1 MNARPLWE
9 AAWKGNVQDVQRA
22 LQQQRH
28 QQQAGDDSKSLVNQP
43 FGHSLETPLHA
54 ACKYG
59 RLNIV
64 KILLQAG
71 ACPNQRDAFGA
82 TPLHAASASNTV
94 RQHSIHN
101 NTNNPKAI
109 VRALLKAGADVD
121 AARSDDQSTPLH
133 AACKNG
139 ALAVV
144 QKLLK
149 SHATVDW
156 KDASGCTPLMKAS
169 RWGEREVAGV
179 LVQAGANL
187 FARDAQNQTAF
198 DHAVAKERQAV
209 VDFLLEQ
216 YQRRVVELEGGRVHE
231 ILRQAVLVESLIEDT
246 EDENE
251 DGDVADETSSNESSE
266 ETEERIML
274 PIGTLSVYQYLCLLR
289 SLIHT
294 DGDGDD
300 SSDNKKHSI
309 LLELDDHGEIP
320 LHIACR
326 NNAPIAVV
334 GMLVTREARR
344 VPDGKGD
351 TALHLA
357 CRADTRSSSAET
369 VGLLLHLDDGDAAAS
384 DVVESSDD
392 IQLLLQ
398 QKNNQGDTPLH
409 VACRRDVPDSNTIR
423 MLVQACSDAVLVLDR
438 HGDLPL
444 HLACKGGNASTDTLR
459 YLVENHPV
467 TLCSHDANDDTA
479 LHIVCKHIGN
489 LRFDLVEFLVEQD
502 VTVLETADAE
512 GALPIHVL
520 CSREFVEHAT
530 IEFVLLRNIR
540 SLLVSDDNGDLPLHI
555 ACRNEGLGVG
565 IVFLLVG
572 AGVGSDCVRVRNA
585 SGDLPLHV
593 ACRAG
598 ALIEIIRT
606 LARQD
611 LATLHIPNN
620 EGALP
625 IHIVCGTGA
634 HLEKIQYLVE
644 QGGVG
649 TLVARD
655 RCGRLPVHCAC
666 QVGASMHALQYLVEQ
681 SGGAQILRHRDGSGA
696 LPVHLLCACPQ
707 RVFLNAV
714 KFVVVETTGEGET
727 VLRARDGNG
736 FMPLHLACQ
745 SGQPLDVVEYLALSY
760 PGAELARTLS
770 GDLPVLLSGRSS
782 SLDVIYALLKRTPEV
797 VPS

>member
-9 AAWKGNVQDVQRA
+9 ASWKGNVQDVQRV
-22 LQQQRH
+22 LQQQ
-28 QQQAGDDSKSLVNQP
+28 QQQAGSSSSSSKSLVNQP

-64 KILLQAG
+64 KILLQNG
-71 ACPNQRDAFGA
+71 ACPNQRDIFGA
-82 TPLHAASASNTV
+82 TPLHAASASSTV
-94 RQHSIHN
+94 RQRHSTHN
-101 NTNNPKAI
+101 NTNPKAI

-121 AARSDDQSTPLH
+121 AARDDDQSTPLH

-139 ALAVV
+139 ALQVV

-169 RWGEREVAGV
+169 RWGERDVAKV
-179 LVQAGANL
+179 LVSAGANL
-187 FARDAQNQTAF
+187 FARDEQNQTAF
-198 DHAVAKERQAV
+198 DHAVARQRQAV

-216 YQRRVVELEGGRVHE
+216 YQRRIFELEGGRVHE
-231 ILRQAVLVESLIEDT
+231 ILRQAVLVESFIEDS

-251 DGDVADETSSNESSE
+251 NGETADESGNESKE

-289 SLIHT
+289 SLIHP
-294 DGDGDD
+294 DGEGDG
-300 SSDNKKHSI
+300 SNDNKPSI
-309 LLELDDHGEIP
+309 LLELDDQGEIP
-320 LHIACR
+320 LHVACR
-326 NNAPIAVV
+326 NNAPIAVI

-344 VPDGKGD
+344 VPDGNGD

-357 CRADTRSSSAET
+357 CRADTRSSAET
-369 VGLLLHLDDGDAAAS
+369 VGLLLHLDDGDAAAAGAR
-384 DVVESSDD
+384 DVESDD

-398 QKNNQGDTPLH
+398 QRNNEGDTPLH
-409 VACRRDVPDSNTIR
+409 IACRRDVPDSNTIR
-423 MLVQACSDAVLVLDR
+423 MLVQACPDAVLVLDR

-459 YLVENHPV
+459 YLVEHHPV
-467 TLCSHDANDDTA
+467 SLCSHDANDDTA
-479 LHIVCKHIGN
+479 LHIVCKHTRN

-502 VTVLETADAE
+502 VAVLDTPDAE

-520 CSREFVEHAT
+520 CSRDFVARAA
-530 IEFVLLRNIR
+530 IEFVLLRNLR
-540 SLLVSDDNGDLPLHI
+540 SLLVTDDNGDLPLHI
-555 ACRNEGLGVG
+555 ACRNEGMEAG
-565 IVFLLVG
+565 IIFLLVG
-572 AGVGSDCVRVRNA
+572 AGFGSDCVQVRNS

-611 LATLHIPNN
+611 LATLHISNN

-634 HLEKIQYLVE
+634 HVEKIQYLVE

-666 QVGASMHALQYLVEQ
+666 QIGASMHALQYLVEQ
-681 SGGAQILRHRDGSGA
+681 SGGAQILRHRDASGA
-696 LPVHLLCACPQ
+696 LPVHLLCASPQ

-714 KFVVVETTGEGET
+714 KFVVVETTGGGET

-760 PGAELARTLS
+760 PGAESARTPS
-770 GDLPVLLSGRSS
+770 GDLPVLLSGKSS
-782 SLDVIYALLKRTPEV
+782 SLDVIYALLKRKPEV